1 MSNFNFQNL
10 TNQIE
15 QDFANVS
22 SPEALEALRVKYL
35 GRKGILAELTA
46 SIANLPLDKKPQFG
60 QQINRIKKK
69 VSQLWEEKKQGF
81 KDVTVTPDAVRMQ
94 AHVISPTVVFSP
106 GIDVTSP
113 GIRAPQPLGARPLGR
128 QHLIT
133 QVIDEISDIFIR
145 LGFLVV
151 EGPEIETEYN
161 NFTALNIPLEH
172 PSRDV
177 FDTFYIKPQAT
188 SRKSQVKNLKQGSL
202 RPAACDRLL
211 LRSHT
216 SPVQIRA
223 MKRCKPPLAI
233 IVPGKVYRPDAVDAS
248 HSFMFHQ
255 VEGFMVD
262 YNIGF
267 ADLKGVLQFFVKSIF
282 GKAIKM
288 RFRPHFFPFT
298 EPSAEV
304 DISCIICKGRG
315 CSVCS
320 QKGWLEILG
329 SGMVHPNV
337 FKHVGYDPKKYTG
350 FAFGMG
356 VERIAMLKYGIND
369 IRLFFENDL
378 RFLQQF

>member
-1 MSNFNFQNL
+1 MSDFNFEDL
-10 TNQIE
+10 HKQIE
-15 QDFANVS
+15 RDFANIS
-22 SPEALEALRVKYL
+22 SREQLEALRIKYL
-35 GRKGILAELTA
+35 GRTKGVLTDLTA
-46 SIANLPLDKKPQFG
+46 RIPRLSVEQRKEFG
-60 QQINRIKKK
+60 QQVNRIKQK
-69 VSQLWEEKKQGF
+69 VLALLEEKQGI
-81 KDVTVTPDAVRMQ
+81 KDGLVTPGTIDMKFGVPKVQ
-94 AHVISPTVVFSP
+94 AGQATGQTHLDITRP
-106 GIDVTSP
+106 GK
-113 GIRAPQPLGARPLGR
+113 AQALGHR
-128 QHLIT
+128 HLIT
-133 QVIDEISDIFIR
+133 QIIEEISDIFIR

-177 FDTFYIKPQAT
+177 FDTFYIKT
-188 SRKSQVKNLKQGSL
+188 KNSGSPSKN
-202 RPAACDRLL
+202 RQRLL

-223 MKRCKPPLAI
+223 MKLHKPPLAI

-255 VEGFMVD
+255 IEGFLVD
-262 YNIGF
+262 RDTSF
-267 ADLKGVLQFFVKSIF
+267 ADLKGALHFFAKSIF
-282 GKAIKM
+282 GKEVKM

-315 CSVCS
+315 CSVCG

-329 SGMVHPNV
+329 SGMIHPNV
-337 FKHVGYDPKKYTG
+337 FKHVGYDSKKYTG

-369 IRLFFENDL
+369 IRLFFDNDL